1 MGYFPVSQDVK
12 FTVELDEETKN
23 AKYFYISL
31 DRAFAG
37 ESDASELK
45 SWNNYI
51 YSGDIDKV
59 LDIDE
64 CNGKA
69 TLSINLGGSEY
80 TDDVIG
86 FRIYAVNADGT
97 YVDPDGRAFY
107 VEIGKAAVSLPAVK
121 TEIVVNPYDNQA
133 DCSDFILVNGIPDN
147 VINATYVSG
156 YDENEIDLLIL
167 DRNICGEDALNFVK
181 SLREEAY
188 NEPVIFLTAKALKR
202 DILEGFESGCDDYVC
217 KPFDF
222 DELLLRMKALLKRS
236 KRQNSKISFKNIL
249 LDIENRQCFED
260 NQEVKVSNL
269 EFELLKCFFE
279 NKNVLLTRQFL
290 SENVWLDEFTNDKSI
305 NIAITRLRNKFK
317 VLKEQIHSIR
327 GVGYKLC

>member
-1 MGYFPVSQDVK
+1 MRILL
-12 FTVELDEETKN
+12 VEDDSDLNELLTLRFESLSYEVYSFLNLD
-23 AKYFYISL
+23 
-31 DRAFAG
+31 
-37 ESDASELK
+37 
-45 SWNNYI
+45 
-51 YSGDIDKV
+51 
-59 LDIDE
+59 
-64 CNGKA
+64 C
-69 TLSINLGGSEY
+69 
-80 TDDVIG
+80 
-86 FRIYAVNADGT
+86 
-97 YVDPDGRAFY
+97 
-107 VEIGKAAVSLPAVK
+107 VK
-121 TEIVVNPYDNQA
+121 T
-133 DCSDFILVNGIPDN
+133 CL
-147 VINATYVSG
+147 
-156 YDENEIDLLIL
+156 DENEIDLLIL

>member
-1 MGYFPVSQDVK
+1 MRILL
-12 FTVELDEETKN
+12 VEDDSDLNELLTLRFESLSYEVHSFLNLD
-23 AKYFYISL
+23 
-31 DRAFAG
+31 
-37 ESDASELK
+37 
-45 SWNNYI
+45 
-51 YSGDIDKV
+51 
-59 LDIDE
+59 
-64 CNGKA
+64 C
-69 TLSINLGGSEY
+69 
-80 TDDVIG
+80 
-86 FRIYAVNADGT
+86 
-97 YVDPDGRAFY
+97 
-107 VEIGKAAVSLPAVK
+107 VK
-121 TEIVVNPYDNQA
+121 T
-133 DCSDFILVNGIPDN
+133 CL
-147 VINATYVSG
+147 
-156 YDENEIDLLIL
+156 DENEIDLLIL

>member
-1 MGYFPVSQDVK
+1 MRILL
-12 FTVELDEETKN
+12 VEDDSDLNELLTLRFKSLSYEVHSFLNLD
-23 AKYFYISL
+23 
-31 DRAFAG
+31 
-37 ESDASELK
+37 
-45 SWNNYI
+45 
-51 YSGDIDKV
+51 
-59 LDIDE
+59 
-64 CNGKA
+64 C
-69 TLSINLGGSEY
+69 
-80 TDDVIG
+80 
-86 FRIYAVNADGT
+86 
-97 YVDPDGRAFY
+97 
-107 VEIGKAAVSLPAVK
+107 VK
-121 TEIVVNPYDNQA
+121 T
-133 DCSDFILVNGIPDN
+133 CL
-147 VINATYVSG
+147 
-156 YDENEIDLLIL
+156 DENEIDLLIL

>member
-1 MGYFPVSQDVK
+1 MRILL
-12 FTVELDEETKN
+12 VEDDSDLNELLTLGFKSLSYEVHSFLNLD
-23 AKYFYISL
+23 
-31 DRAFAG
+31 
-37 ESDASELK
+37 
-45 SWNNYI
+45 
-51 YSGDIDKV
+51 
-59 LDIDE
+59 
-64 CNGKA
+64 C
-69 TLSINLGGSEY
+69 
-80 TDDVIG
+80 
-86 FRIYAVNADGT
+86 
-97 YVDPDGRAFY
+97 
-107 VEIGKAAVSLPAVK
+107 VK
-121 TEIVVNPYDNQA
+121 T
-133 DCSDFILVNGIPDN
+133 CL
-147 VINATYVSG
+147 
-156 YDENEIDLLIL
+156 DENEIDLLIL

>member
-1 MGYFPVSQDVK
+1 MRILL
-12 FTVELDEETKN
+12 VEDDSDLNELLTLRFKSLSYEVHSFLNLD
-23 AKYFYISL
+23 
-31 DRAFAG
+31 
-37 ESDASELK
+37 
-45 SWNNYI
+45 
-51 YSGDIDKV
+51 
-59 LDIDE
+59 
-64 CNGKA
+64 C
-69 TLSINLGGSEY
+69 
-80 TDDVIG
+80 
-86 FRIYAVNADGT
+86 
-97 YVDPDGRAFY
+97 
-107 VEIGKAAVSLPAVK
+107 VK
-121 TEIVVNPYDNQA
+121 T
-133 DCSDFILVNGIPDN
+133 CL
-147 VINATYVSG
+147 
-156 YDENEIDLLIL
+156 DENEVDLLIL

>member
-1 MGYFPVSQDVK
+1 MRILL
-12 FTVELDEETKN
+12 VEDDSDLNELLTLRFNSLSYEVHSFLNLD
-23 AKYFYISL
+23 
-31 DRAFAG
+31 
-37 ESDASELK
+37 
-45 SWNNYI
+45 
-51 YSGDIDKV
+51 
-59 LDIDE
+59 
-64 CNGKA
+64 C
-69 TLSINLGGSEY
+69 
-80 TDDVIG
+80 
-86 FRIYAVNADGT
+86 
-97 YVDPDGRAFY
+97 
-107 VEIGKAAVSLPAVK
+107 VK
-121 TEIVVNPYDNQA
+121 T
-133 DCSDFILVNGIPDN
+133 CL
-147 VINATYVSG
+147 
-156 YDENEIDLLIL
+156 DENEIDLLIL

>member
-1 MGYFPVSQDVK
+1 MRILL
-12 FTVELDEETKN
+12 VEDDSDLNELLTLRFKSLSYEVHSFLNLD
-23 AKYFYISL
+23 
-31 DRAFAG
+31 
-37 ESDASELK
+37 
-45 SWNNYI
+45 
-51 YSGDIDKV
+51 
-59 LDIDE
+59 
-64 CNGKA
+64 C
-69 TLSINLGGSEY
+69 
-80 TDDVIG
+80 
-86 FRIYAVNADGT
+86 
-97 YVDPDGRAFY
+97 
-107 VEIGKAAVSLPAVK
+107 VK
-121 TEIVVNPYDNQA
+121 T
-133 DCSDFILVNGIPDN
+133 CL
-147 VINATYVSG
+147 
-156 YDENEIDLLIL
+156 DENEIDLLIL

-317 VLKEQIHSIR
+317 VLKEQIQSIR
-327 GVGYKLC
+327 GLGYKLC